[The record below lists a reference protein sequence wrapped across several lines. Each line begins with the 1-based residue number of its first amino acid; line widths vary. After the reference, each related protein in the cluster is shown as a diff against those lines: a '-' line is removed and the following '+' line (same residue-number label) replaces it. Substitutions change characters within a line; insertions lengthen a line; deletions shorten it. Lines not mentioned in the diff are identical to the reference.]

1 MAEYLI
7 DLNATQAAIRT
18 GYSAKTA
25 ASQGA
30 RLLKQSGVARAVQ
43 TAQQARAVRTEITQ
57 DRVLQE
63 LARIAFFDIRRLY
76 RADGSMKDPCELDA
90 DTAAALASIEVKE
103 ELERGGGEDAL
114 HEPSASAAVS
124 ATVSASASS
133 ALAHGGASRR
143 RRGEQVAGY
152 TIKTR
157 VFDKVAT
164 LQLAM
169 RHLGMLNDKLGGASS
184 MGSMP
189 AGLSVGAGYSGAA
202 AGGGSGG
209 LLSSSNLK
217 SANDLASLA
226 ARTGVLGSN
235 PAPPQAQSA
244 GIPAR
249 QADFTGLLS
258 AGRTNQLSGAEKL
271 MAQRAARRG

>member
-1 MAEYLI
+1 MELTPKQERFVAEYLI

-30 RLLKQSGVARAVQ
+30 RLLKQGGVARAVQ
-43 TAQQARAVRTEITQ
+43 AAQQARAVRTEITQ

-103 ELERGGGEDAL
+103 ELERGGGEDVL
-114 HEPSASAAVS
+114 QEPPAA
-124 ATVSASASS
+124 AAVSASASS
-133 ALAHGGASRR
+133 ATPPGGAPRR

-169 RHLGMLNDKLGGASS
+169 RHLGMLNDKLG
-184 MGSMP
+184 
-189 AGLSVGAGYSGAA
+189 LSAP
-202 AGGGSGG
+202 GGGPIETV
-209 LLSSSNLK
+209 
-217 SANDLASLA
+217 AHVT
-226 ARTGVLGSN
+226 RTIID
-235 PAPPQAQSA
+235 PQA
-244 GIPAR
+244 
-249 QADFTGLLS
+249 
-258 AGRTNQLSGAEKL
+258 
-271 MAQRAARRG
+271 

>member
-1 MAEYLI
+1 MELTPKQARFVAEYLI
-7 DLNATQAAIRT
+7 DLNATQAAVRA
-18 GYSAKTA
+18 GYSARTA

-30 RLLKQSGVARAVQ
+30 RLLKHGGVARAVQ
-43 TAQQARAVRTEITQ
+43 AAQQARAVRTEITQ

-103 ELERGGGEDAL
+103 ELERGGGEEAL
-114 HEPSASAAVS
+114 QEPSASAAVS
-124 ATVSASASS
+124 ASASS
-133 ALAHGGASRR
+133 APAHGGAPRR

-169 RHLGMLNDKLGGASS
+169 RHLGMLNDKLG
-184 MGSMP
+184 
-189 AGLSVGAGYSGAA
+189 LSAP
-202 AGGGSGG
+202 GGGPIETV
-209 LLSSSNLK
+209 
-217 SANDLASLA
+217 AHVT
-226 ARTGVLGSN
+226 RTIID
-235 PAPPQAQSA
+235 PQA
-244 GIPAR
+244 
-249 QADFTGLLS
+249 
-258 AGRTNQLSGAEKL
+258 
-271 MAQRAARRG
+271 

>member
-1 MAEYLI
+1 MELTPKQARFVAEYLI
-7 DLNATQAAIRT
+7 DLNATQAAIRA
-18 GYSAKTA
+18 GYSARTA

-30 RLLKQSGVARAVQ
+30 RLLKHGGVARAVQ
-43 TAQQARAVRTEITQ
+43 AAQQARALRTEITQ

-114 HEPSASAAVS
+114 QEPPASAA
-124 ATVSASASS
+124 VSASASS
-133 ALAHGGASRR
+133 APGHGGAPRR
-143 RRGEQVAGY
+143 RRGEQVGGY

-169 RHLGMLNDKLGGASS
+169 RHLGMLNDKLG
-184 MGSMP
+184 
-189 AGLSVGAGYSGAA
+189 LSAP
-202 AGGGSGG
+202 GGGPIETV
-209 LLSSSNLK
+209 
-217 SANDLASLA
+217 AHVT
-226 ARTGVLGSN
+226 RTIID
-235 PAPPQAQSA
+235 PQA
-244 GIPAR
+244 
-249 QADFTGLLS
+249 
-258 AGRTNQLSGAEKL
+258 
-271 MAQRAARRG
+271 

>member
-1 MAEYLI
+1 MELTPKQERFVAEYLI

-30 RLLKQSGVARAVQ
+30 RLLKQGGVARAVQ
-43 TAQQARAVRTEITQ
+43 AAQQARAVRTEITQ

-114 HEPSASAAVS
+114 HEPSASAAAS
-124 ATVSASASS
+124 ATVSAAGSA
-133 ALAHGGASRR
+133 AHGGAPRR
-143 RRGEQVAGY
+143 KQVAGY

-169 RHLGMLNDKLGGASS
+169 RHLGMLNDKLG
-184 MGSMP
+184 
-189 AGLSVGAGYSGAA
+189 LSAP
-202 AGGGSGG
+202 GGGPIETV
-209 LLSSSNLK
+209 
-217 SANDLASLA
+217 AHVT
-226 ARTGVLGSN
+226 RTIID
-235 PAPPQAQSA
+235 PQA
-244 GIPAR
+244 
-249 QADFTGLLS
+249 
-258 AGRTNQLSGAEKL
+258 
-271 MAQRAARRG
+271 

>member
-1 MAEYLI
+1 MELTPKQERFVAEYLI

-30 RLLKQSGVARAVQ
+30 RLLKQGGVARAVQ
-43 TAQQARAVRTEITQ
+43 AAQQARAVRTEITQ

-114 HEPSASAAVS
+114 QEPLASAAVS
-124 ATVSASASS
+124 ATVSAAGSA
-133 ALAHGGASRR
+133 AHGGAPRR

-169 RHLGMLNDKLGGASS
+169 RHLGMLNDKLG
-184 MGSMP
+184 
-189 AGLSVGAGYSGAA
+189 LSAP
-202 AGGGSGG
+202 GGGPIETV
-209 LLSSSNLK
+209 
-217 SANDLASLA
+217 AHVT
-226 ARTGVLGSN
+226 RTIID
-235 PAPPQAQSA
+235 PQA
-244 GIPAR
+244 
-249 QADFTGLLS
+249 
-258 AGRTNQLSGAEKL
+258 
-271 MAQRAARRG
+271 

>member
-1 MAEYLI
+1 MELTPKQERFVAEYLI
-7 DLNATQAAIRT
+7 DLNATQAAVRA
-18 GYSAKTA
+18 GYSARTA

-30 RLLKQSGVARAVQ
+30 RLLKHGGVARAVQ
-43 TAQQARAVRTEITQ
+43 AAQQARAVRTEITQ

-114 HEPSASAAVS
+114 QDPPASAA
-124 ATVSASASS
+124 ASAAGS
-133 ALAHGGASRR
+133 AAHGGAPRR
-143 RRGEQVAGY
+143 KRGEQVAGY

-169 RHLGMLNDKLGGASS
+169 RHLGMLNDKLG
-184 MGSMP
+184 
-189 AGLSVGAGYSGAA
+189 LSAP
-202 AGGGSGG
+202 GGGPIETV
-209 LLSSSNLK
+209 
-217 SANDLASLA
+217 AHVT
-226 ARTGVLGSN
+226 RTIID
-235 PAPPQAQSA
+235 PQA
-244 GIPAR
+244 
-249 QADFTGLLS
+249 
-258 AGRTNQLSGAEKL
+258 
-271 MAQRAARRG
+271 

>member
-1 MAEYLI
+1 MELTPKQERFVAEYLI

-30 RLLKQSGVARAVQ
+30 RLLKQGGVARAVQ
-43 TAQQARAVRTEITQ
+43 AAQQARAMRTEITQ

-114 HEPSASAAVS
+114 QEPSASS
-124 ATVSASASS
+124 AVSASASVSS
-133 ALAHGGASRR
+133 APAHGGAPRR

-169 RHLGMLNDKLGGASS
+169 RHLGMLNDKLG
-184 MGSMP
+184 
-189 AGLSVGAGYSGAA
+189 LSAP
-202 AGGGSGG
+202 GGGPIETV
-209 LLSSSNLK
+209 
-217 SANDLASLA
+217 AHVT
-226 ARTGVLGSN
+226 RTIID
-235 PAPPQAQSA
+235 PQA
-244 GIPAR
+244 
-249 QADFTGLLS
+249 
-258 AGRTNQLSGAEKL
+258 
-271 MAQRAARRG
+271 

>member
-1 MAEYLI
+1 VAFLLEKHMELTPKQKRFVAEYLI

-30 RLLKQSGVARAVQ
+30 RLLKQGGVARAVQ
-43 TAQQARAVRTEITQ
+43 AAQQARAVRTEITQ

-76 RADGSMKDPCELDA
+76 REDGSMKDPCELDA

-103 ELERGGGEDAL
+103 ELERGGGEDVMQ
-114 HEPSASAAVS
+114 EPPESAA
-124 ATVSASASS
+124 ASASASS
-133 ALAHGGASRR
+133 ATAPGGAPRR

-169 RHLGMLNDKLGGASS
+169 RHLGMLNDKLG
-184 MGSMP
+184 
-189 AGLSVGAGYSGAA
+189 LSAP
-202 AGGGSGG
+202 GGGPIETV
-209 LLSSSNLK
+209 
-217 SANDLASLA
+217 AHVT
-226 ARTGVLGSN
+226 RTIID
-235 PAPPQAQSA
+235 PQA
-244 GIPAR
+244 
-249 QADFTGLLS
+249 
-258 AGRTNQLSGAEKL
+258 
-271 MAQRAARRG
+271 

>member
-1 MAEYLI
+1 MELTPKQERFVAEYLI
-7 DLNATQAAIRT
+7 DLNATQAAVRT

-30 RLLKQSGVARAVQ
+30 RLLKQGGVARAVQ
-43 TAQQARAVRTEITQ
+43 AAQQARAVRTEITQ

-103 ELERGGGEDAL
+103 ELERGGGEDVL
-114 HEPSASAAVS
+114 QEPPASAAVS
-124 ATVSASASS
+124 APASS
-133 ALAHGGASRR
+133 APAHGGAPRR
-143 RRGEQVAGY
+143 KRGEQVAGY

-169 RHLGMLNDKLGGASS
+169 RHLGMLNDKLG
-184 MGSMP
+184 
-189 AGLSVGAGYSGAA
+189 LSAP
-202 AGGGSGG
+202 GGGPIETV
-209 LLSSSNLK
+209 
-217 SANDLASLA
+217 AHVT
-226 ARTGVLGSN
+226 RTIID
-235 PAPPQAQSA
+235 PQA
-244 GIPAR
+244 
-249 QADFTGLLS
+249 
-258 AGRTNQLSGAEKL
+258 
-271 MAQRAARRG
+271 

>member
-1 MAEYLI
+1 MELTPKQARFVAEYLI
-7 DLNATQAAIRT
+7 DLNATQAAVRA
-18 GYSAKTA
+18 GYSARTA

-43 TAQQARAVRTEITQ
+43 AAQQARAVRTEITQ

-76 RADGSMKDPCELDA
+76 REDGSMKDPCELDA

-103 ELERGGGEDAL
+103 ELERGGGEEAL
-114 HEPSASAAVS
+114 QEQPASAAVS
-124 ATVSASASS
+124 EPASS
-133 ALAHGGASRR
+133 ATPPGGAPRR

-169 RHLGMLNDKLGGASS
+169 RHLGMLNDKLG
-184 MGSMP
+184 
-189 AGLSVGAGYSGAA
+189 LSAP
-202 AGGGSGG
+202 GGGPIETV
-209 LLSSSNLK
+209 
-217 SANDLASLA
+217 AHVT
-226 ARTGVLGSN
+226 RTIID
-235 PAPPQAQSA
+235 PQA
-244 GIPAR
+244 
-249 QADFTGLLS
+249 
-258 AGRTNQLSGAEKL
+258 
-271 MAQRAARRG
+271 

>member
-1 MAEYLI
+1 MELTPKQERFVAEYLI

-30 RLLKQSGVARAVQ
+30 RLLKQGGVARAVQ
-43 TAQQARAVRTEITQ
+43 AAQQARAVRTEITQ

-114 HEPSASAAVS
+114 QEPPASAAAS
-124 ATVSASASS
+124 ATVSAAGSA
-133 ALAHGGASRR
+133 AHGGAPRR
-143 RRGEQVAGY
+143 KRGEQVAGY

-169 RHLGMLNDKLGGASS
+169 RHLGMLNDKLG
-184 MGSMP
+184 
-189 AGLSVGAGYSGAA
+189 LSAP
-202 AGGGSGG
+202 GGGPIETV
-209 LLSSSNLK
+209 
-217 SANDLASLA
+217 AHVT
-226 ARTGVLGSN
+226 RTIID
-235 PAPPQAQSA
+235 PQA
-244 GIPAR
+244 
-249 QADFTGLLS
+249 
-258 AGRTNQLSGAEKL
+258 
-271 MAQRAARRG
+271 

>member
-1 MAEYLI
+1 MELTPKQERFVAEYLI

-30 RLLKQSGVARAVQ
+30 RLLKQGGVGRAVQ
-43 TAQQARAVRTEITQ
+43 AAQQARAVRTEITQ

-103 ELERGGGEDAL
+103 ELERGGGEDVL
-114 HEPSASAAVS
+114 QEPSTSAA
-124 ATVSASASS
+124 VSASASS
-133 ALAHGGASRR
+133 APAHGGAPRR

-169 RHLGMLNDKLGGASS
+169 RHLGMLNDKLG
-184 MGSMP
+184 
-189 AGLSVGAGYSGAA
+189 LSAP
-202 AGGGSGG
+202 GGGPIETV
-209 LLSSSNLK
+209 
-217 SANDLASLA
+217 AHVT
-226 ARTGVLGSN
+226 RTIID
-235 PAPPQAQSA
+235 PQA
-244 GIPAR
+244 
-249 QADFTGLLS
+249 
-258 AGRTNQLSGAEKL
+258 
-271 MAQRAARRG
+271 